1 MRNSFFL
8 IFLLIISTSLFS
20 QESIIIKGK
29 IQADSI
35 EAPIHIIN
43 ISAEKGTVTEKSGE
57 FAVEVSEDDLL
68 LFSSV
73 QFQKKEIKITSEIL
87 AAGYLEIEMNKDLTE
102 LDEVKLHQLSGDL
115 AKDIEDI
122 KTFDPRIIGFALS
135 DKKPLSVEERKLF
148 AITSP
153 NDPVGMLYGII
164 SGQKKMYEK
173 AIENNKLTALVYKAK
188 DLVANEFYIEELH
201 LEENKIMDF
210 LYYCS
215 KKPNFKDLINQ
226 NDPLILIELLKETIT
241 EYNEF
246 IEG

>member
-8 IFLLIISTSLFS
+8 IFLFLISTNLFA
-20 QESIIIKGK
+20 QESNILKGK
-29 IQADSI
+29 IKADSI

-57 FAVEVSEDDLL
+57 FAVEVSEGDLL

-73 QFQKKEIKITSEIL
+73 QFQKKEIKVTSEII
-87 AAGYLEIEMNKDLTE
+87 AEGYLEIEMNKDLTE

-115 AKDIEDI
+115 AKDIDGI
-122 KTFDPRIIGFALS
+122 KTWDARIIGFALS
-135 DKKPLSVEERKLF
+135 DKEPLTVEERKLF
-148 AITSP
+148 ALTRP
-153 NDPVGMLYGII
+153 DDPVGALYGII

-173 AIENNKLTALVYKAK
+173 AIENNKLTTLVYKAK
-188 DLVANEFYIEELH
+188 NLVANEFYTEELH

-215 KKPNFKDLINQ
+215 KKPNFKELINQ
-226 NDPLILIELLKETIT
+226 NDPLILIELLKETIM